1 MGMHV
6 AKRVRSS
13 ASKVRRRSRL
23 VAKTK
28 RPSVTVARP
37 KNSVRRIDA
46 RLKGLALAVE
56 PPLDADPADLFT
68 AFREKLQSTLAQLQ
82 GANTPFKLV
91 EGYRTVER
99 QQWLYGSGRPNAQPY
114 GRPGPIVTNADG
126 VRKKSKHQGDG
137 SAGSGLAADCY
148 PTKNGR
154 VYIPPSSDPLW
165 GAYASAVA
173 AQGLIA
179 GHNWP
184 ALKDSP
190 HCEYPDEGLR
200 RDSDDH
206 SGSESITRPAT
217 R

>member
-1 MGMHV
+1 MEMHV
-6 AKRVRSS
+6 AKIVRSS
-13 ASKVRRRSRL
+13 ASKVRRKSRL
-23 VAKTK
+23 LAKTK
-28 RPSVTVARP
+28 KPSVTVARP

-82 GANTPFKLV
+82 GANTSFKLV

-137 SAGSGLAADCY
+137 FPGSRHAAGRPPASNDRRLRANQRCGRADSSG
-148 PTKNGR
+148 
-154 VYIPPSSDPLW
+154 
-165 GAYASAVA
+165 AV
-173 AQGLIA
+173 
-179 GHNWP
+179 
-184 ALKDSP
+184 
-190 HCEYPDEGLR
+190 
-200 RDSDDH
+200 
-206 SGSESITRPAT
+206 
-217 R
+217 